1 MMKRCSICAWRRS
14 YNDSQQLPSR
24 SQASLPT
31 SAIGDRRQA
40 KLGMPIGIKKRIAKR
55 SAKRPVANAAIKK
68 KPSASQSGHPGD
80 AEGWGDFQLV
90 PFAKPSKNKAGQP
103 FSHLKLHGDL
113 KRAPAVVKYIQN
125 GDLHTSGGLQ
135 SIKDFLRS
143 LDKKGDGS
151 WLQEWEQAAHSDRK
165 AIIERLKLQLD
176 EKSVL
181 TIKQSTKTGTRTE
194 GGEVRGWMALW
205 EVADV
210 EKIPFDPKYSA
221 LLKDCVELDESKP
234 HDNPTLARKGW
245 RMYYHVKKKATT
257 ETTYHDD
264 NHEATAIAEP
274 DDHDDFEAARGAIRQ
289 AGLGRIA
296 GHASSS
302 SSFPLEDG
310 SKTAACKWKSE
321 ADEVIKALSDAENAA
336 SSLQGEI
343 TTAIENNSNP
353 ALQKKHAN
361 VAASWVKKLNLKKG
375 FVMKNK
381 TLATNCR
388 SEIFDKEGN
397 KFDECLKVS
406 KALLEEWEDESN
418 MGLLKKLLE
427 F

>member
-1 MMKRCSICAWRRS
+1 M
-14 YNDSQQLPSR
+14 
-24 SQASLPT
+24 PT
-31 SAIGDRRQA
+31 
-40 KLGMPIGIKKRIAKR
+40 GIKKTIAKR
-55 SAKRPVANAAIKK
+55 PAANAKMPAANAGVKK
-68 KPSASQSGHPGD
+68 RPSASQSGPPGD
-80 AEGWGDFQLV
+80 AEGWAEFQLV
-90 PFAKPSKNKAGQP
+90 PFADPSKNKEAKH
-103 FSHLKLHGDL
+103 FSHLKLEGDL
-113 KRAPAVVKYIQN
+113 KKAPAVVKYIQN
-125 GDLHTSGGLQ
+125 GNLHTGAGLQ

-143 LDKKGDGS
+143 LEKKGDGS
-151 WLQEWEQAAHSDRK
+151 WLQEWEQASHSDRK

-181 TIKQSTKTGTRTE
+181 SIKQSTSTGTRTE

-210 EKIPFDPKYSA
+210 EKIPFKPKYSC

-264 NHEATAIAEP
+264 NHTADAIAEP
-274 DDHDDFEAARGAIRQ
+274 DDVEDFEAARGAIRQ

-296 GHASSS
+296 RDPSSS
-302 SSFPLEDG
+302 SSAFAVEDG
-310 SKTAACKWKSE
+310 SKSAASKWKSE
-321 ADEVIKALSDAENAA
+321 ADEMIKAISDAENAA

-343 TTAIENNSNP
+343 ATAIENKSNP
-353 ALQKKHAN
+353 ALQKKHASL
-361 VAASWVKKLNLKKG
+361 AASWVKKLNLKKG

-381 TLATNCR
+381 TIATNCR

-397 KFDECLKVS
+397 KFDECLKQS
-406 KALLEEWEDESN
+406 KALIEEWEGESN
-418 MGLLKKLLE
+418 LGLLNKLLQ

>member
-1 MMKRCSICAWRRS
+1 MGKS
-14 YNDSQQLPSR
+14 
-24 SQASLPT
+24 T
-31 SAIGDRRQA
+31 
-40 KLGMPIGIKKRIAKR
+40 GIRKTIAKR
-55 SAKRPVANAAIKK
+55 TAKRPTAKAGVKK
-68 KPSASQSGHPGD
+68 KPSASQSGLPGD
-80 AEGWGDFQLV
+80 AEGWGDFKMV
-90 PFAKPSKNKAGQP
+90 PFAEPSKNKEAKP
-103 FSHLKLHGDL
+103 YSHLKLDTDL

-125 GDLHTSGGLQ
+125 GSLHTGPGLQ
-135 SIKDFLRS
+135 SVKDFLRS
-143 LDKKGDGS
+143 LEKKGDGS
-151 WLQEWEQAAHSDRK
+151 WLQEWEQASHSDRK

-181 TIKQSTKTGTRTE
+181 SIKQSTTTGTRTE

-210 EKIPFDPKYSA
+210 EKIPFKPKYSS
-221 LLKDCVELDESKP
+221 LLKDCVEQDESRP

-264 NHEATAIAEP
+264 NHTADAMAQP
-274 DDHDDFEAARGAIRQ
+274 DDVDDFESARGAIRQ

-302 SSFPLEDG
+302 SHRAIEDG
-310 SKTAACKWKSE
+310 AKTAASKWKAE
-321 ADEVIKALSDAENAA
+321 ADEMIKALSDAENAA
-336 SSLQGEI
+336 NSLQGEI

-361 VAASWVKKLNLKKG
+361 VAACWVKKLNLKKG
-375 FVMKNK
+375 YVMKNK
-381 TLATNCR
+381 TIATNCR

-397 KFDECLKVS
+397 KFDECIKQS
-406 KALLEEWEDESN
+406 KALLEEWQGESN
-418 MGLLKKLLE
+418 MGLLNKLLE